1 MKKESIISQYEAA
14 KERFAE
20 LGVDTDAAM
29 DALDATEISMHCWQG
44 DDVIGF
50 EGSGQE
56 LSGGILTTGNY
67 PGRARNAEELRA
79 DYEKAFSLIPG
90 KKRANLHE
98 FYLETGGKFV
108 DRDEV
113 EVKYFEN
120 WMQWAKEQG
129 INLDFN
135 TSMFSH
141 PKADAGYTLASYD
154 EDIRKFW
161 VEHGI
166 RCRDIAAEMGKRQGS
181 PCVLNHWMVDGS
193 KDAPV
198 DRYDRRALFIKS
210 LDEIRSKDISK
221 DYVLDAIESK
231 LFGIG
236 LESFTVG
243 SGELALGYA
252 VSRDILL
259 TCDLGHFHPTE
270 SVADKVSAVLQFL
283 DKMLVHTSRPVRWDS
298 DHVVLQNDET
308 MALMQEIVRANALQ
322 RVYIALDF
330 FDASINRIAAWVIG
344 TRATQ
349 KALLSALLEPQK
361 LLLDAERKGDTTF
374 RLALVEEMKNMPVNA
389 VWDYY
394 CEKNGVPVGM
404 DWFGE
409 VKQYEKDVLLRRD

>member
-29 DALDATEISMHCWQG
+29 DALDATEISMHCWHG

-210 LDEIRSKDISK
+210 LDEIRSKNISK

-409 VKQYEKDVLLRRD
+409 VKQYEKDVLLGRD